1 MGQNQ
6 LVVFILGC
14 FKLPCRGEELLLPYC
29 SLSLPLSLNFF
40 PLKYFS
46 KKKKEKG
53 SSRAVV
59 VEREDAV
66 RERENLFLPS
76 YFES

>member
-14 FKLPCRGEELLLPYC
+14 FKLPCRGEIFCHIAP
-29 SLSLPLSLNFF
+29 SLPLSLNFF